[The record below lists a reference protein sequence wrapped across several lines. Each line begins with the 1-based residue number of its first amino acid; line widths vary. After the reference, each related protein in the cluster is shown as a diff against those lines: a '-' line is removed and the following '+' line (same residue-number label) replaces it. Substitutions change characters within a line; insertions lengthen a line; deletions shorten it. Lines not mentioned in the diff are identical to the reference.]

1 MNNSNSFAEVLVS
14 NLTTIQAQCWN
25 WKQPPIFGSLV
36 TIKNNDQSVF
46 AIISNILI
54 ESSDPIRKPIAYK
67 KTEAE
72 LLEEQPQIFEF
83 LETNF
88 TAIIV
93 GTQKED
99 RILYHLP
106 SAPPQIHSFVSYPT
120 QEEAQSFFKK
130 SDFLYLLT
138 EQIQETPN
146 FHELLFAIIKS
157 IKEQNLL
164 NLNEISEL
172 LKIITTMLKADYTV
186 IKTFVNRVELLLQ

>member
-25 WKQPPIFGSLV
+25 WKQPPVFGSIV
-36 TIKNNDQSVF
+36 AIESNNRVVF

-54 ESSDPIRKPIAYK
+54 ESSDPIRKPIAYQ
-67 KTEAE
+67 KTTAE
-72 LLEEQPQIFEF
+72 LLAEQPQIFEF

-93 GTQKED
+93 GTQDQD

-106 SAPPQIHSFVSYPT
+106 AAPPQIHSFVSYPSKT
-120 QEEAQSFFKK
+120 DAELFFKK
-130 SDFLYLLT
+130 PDFLYLLT
-138 EQIQETPN
+138 EQLQETPN
-146 FHELLFAIIKS
+146 FHELLFAIIKN

-164 NLNEISEL
+164 NLNEINEL
-172 LKIITTMLKADYTV
+172 LKAITATLKADYTV
-186 IKTFVNRVELLLQ
+186 IKTFINRVETLLQ